1 MFDCAITITNPA
13 KPLQSNFRIDHF
25 PDGVNPN
32 CKVWDFGWINIKAYY
47 HNGLYHQWLFENDE
61 YLILCLG
68 EIFFRQDSNIEC
80 KADKRLDM
88 IGQMLGDGI
97 SNVLQ
102 KIKGNFIMLLT
113 DKTKFIFNVIT
124 SKSCHYDLYF
134 AKTNESSYLSTSID
148 TIRNID
154 KSLFKV
160 NEVSLIEM
168 GLFDYPLGKKTIFKN
183 IEWLDQGHMYS
194 FSPTTFSLEQYHSWS
209 NSIKNYSPKY
219 NWEETY
225 EKVTDIFNAV
235 LRTQL
240 DGKKSIISALTSGF
254 DSRTIL
260 SYFLKNEYNDVLY
273 YSWGKDNI
281 VDVIFPKII
290 TTTLGLNY
298 QQGDFG
304 EDFMN
309 DYIVSAKNGI
319 RFTNGR
325 ATLRRANHFFYYKK
339 FCSYSRYNFT
349 GLYGSE
355 ILRPISSI
363 GHLYNEKF
371 LKILLNPSERT
382 IMDVIENYLNNK
394 YLSAGFISTFKQ
406 DVFNS
411 ISAYVSEVRCDLPD
425 YLALINFTF
434 TSALMKYF
442 GHEIHGTRGYVYTY
456 SPYIDDEFIEFI
468 MMTPVLELD
477 KKAMEM
483 NLKQHLWNTRRGQ
496 LFYLPVIRE
505 NFPELMKMKTGR
517 FYSPNQLLSPF
528 YPLSVIPALIK
539 KKKYQKKSSLGSE
552 EWILKFIESFKTTNR
567 KETEW
572 SKFISLPGYDKNDFL
587 EYAKYISLKYYL
599 MD

>member
-1 MFDCAITITNPA
+1 M
-13 KPLQSNFRIDHF
+13 
-25 PDGVNPN
+25 
-32 CKVWDFGWINIKAYY
+32 
-47 HNGLYHQWLFENDE
+47 
-61 YLILCLG
+61 
-68 EIFFRQDSNIEC
+68 
-80 KADKRLDM
+80 
-88 IGQMLGDGI
+88 
-97 SNVLQ
+97 
-102 KIKGNFIMLLT
+102 
-113 DKTKFIFNVIT
+113 
-124 SKSCHYDLYF
+124 
-134 AKTNESSYLSTSID
+134 
-148 TIRNID
+148 
-154 KSLFKV
+154 
-160 NEVSLIEM
+160 
-168 GLFDYPLGKKTIFKN
+168 
-183 IEWLDQGHMYS
+183 
-194 FSPTTFSLEQYHSWS
+194 SLEQ
-209 NSIKNYSPKY
+209 
-219 NWEETY
+219 
-225 EKVTDIFNAV
+225 
-235 LRTQL
+235 
-240 DGKKSIISALTSGF
+240 
-254 DSRTIL
+254 
-260 SYFLKNEYNDVLY
+260 
-273 YSWGKDNI
+273 
-281 VDVIFPKII
+281 KII
-290 TTTLGLNY
+290 TDLKAALLAKDAKKLEALRAVKAALMLEKTKG
-298 QQGDFG
+298 GS
-304 EDFMN
+304 
-309 DYIVSAKNGI
+309 SAEPLSEEKEI
-319 RFTNGR
+319 QLLQKMVKQRKESAEIFRSQGR
-325 ATLRRANHFFYYKK
+325 ADLAETEEFQ
-339 FCSYSRYNFT
+339 S
-349 GLYGSE
+349 
-355 ILRPISSI
+355 
-363 GHLYNEKF
+363 
-371 LKILLNPSERT
+371 
-382 IMDVIENYLNNK
+382 DVIENYLNNK